1 MLRIPLFGR
10 IISNILG
17 LSYFSIYHIILDMVA
32 MDLFDRF
39 LFAFTIG
46 SHIILVTMSISLI
59 VLISVAEFIG
69 IRNNDQHYTALANRL
84 TKVFVISFGVGTASG
99 IVMAVE
105 LVNLFPVFMT
115 LVSETGVISLFYA
128 EVFAFFLET
137 IALVLYVYYRKVFR
151 GKYTHWILSLFV
163 ALGTIGSAVFIT
175 MVNSW
180 MNSPNGFNIAQYIA
194 TGQVGGVLP
203 YAPFIT
209 PTTFAQIA
217 HVVTTTVFTGTMII
231 GGYLGY
237 KYLKSKEPGEKKFYM
252 KGLKLAGAISI
263 VGIVLSGIT
272 GSHEMGTLLVS
283 QPLKYAA
290 LDLNLNPGSNMP
302 ERLFGFLQ
310 NGTFVWGL
318 EVPNVQSLLASFETG
333 ITTLPGLT
341 QFPQSEWP
349 PLYIHTSFDIMVV
362 GGALLGL
369 FLFIAFVMWVARK
382 GPFSNRYMLRAWGIM
397 SVLAL
402 IVYELGWMTDEVGRQ
417 PWIVYNVLK
426 TDSAANYTSSL
437 LVPGLLIVAF
447 YLVLLP
453 LTFYFFARVFN
464 SRTVEQDLSGKE
476 DTGGVNY

>member
-1 MLRIPLFGR
+1 
-10 IISNILG
+10 
-17 LSYFSIYHIILDMVA
+17 MVA

-39 LFAFTIG
+39 LFAFTVG

-59 VLISVAEFIG
+59 VIISIAEFIG
-69 IRNNDQHYTALANRL
+69 TRNNDQYYLALSNRL

-115 LVSETGVISLFYA
+115 LVSKTGVISLFYA

-137 IALVLYVYYRKVFR
+137 IALVVYVYYRNAFK

-180 MNSPNGFNIAQYIA
+180 MNSPNGFDIAQFIA
-194 TGQVGGVLP
+194 TGQVTGIQP

-209 PTTFAQIA
+209 STSFAQIA
-217 HVVTTTVFTGTMII
+217 HVITTTVFTGTMII
-231 GGYLGY
+231 GGYFAY
-237 KYLKSKEPGEKKFYM
+237 KYLRSTGDVEKVFYT
-252 KGLKLAGAISI
+252 KGLKLAGIVSI

-272 GSHEMGTLLVS
+272 GSHEMGTLLQF

-290 LDLNLNPGSNMP
+290 LDLNLYPGANMP

-310 NGTFVWGL
+310 NGQFVWGI
-318 EVPNVQSLLASFETG
+318 EVPNVQSLLATFETG
-333 ITTLPGLT
+333 VATLPGLT

-349 PLYIHTSFDIMVV
+349 PLYIHTTFDIMVT
-362 GGALLGL
+362 GGLLLGL
-369 FLFIAFVMWVARK
+369 YLFIIALLWITKRA
-382 GPFSNRYMLRAWGIM
+382 PFSKRYVLYFQGLMGIL
-397 SVLAL
+397 SLL
-402 IVYELGWMTDEVGRQ
+402 VYELGWVTDEVGRQ
-417 PWIVYNVLK
+417 PWIVYNVM
-426 TDSAANYTSSL
+426 TTTSAANYTTSL
-437 LVPGLLIVAF
+437 LLPGLFIVVF
-447 YLVLLP
+447 YIFLLP

-464 SRTVEQDLSGKE
+464 SRTVKQDISRKE
-476 DTGGVNY
+476 PSGGVNY